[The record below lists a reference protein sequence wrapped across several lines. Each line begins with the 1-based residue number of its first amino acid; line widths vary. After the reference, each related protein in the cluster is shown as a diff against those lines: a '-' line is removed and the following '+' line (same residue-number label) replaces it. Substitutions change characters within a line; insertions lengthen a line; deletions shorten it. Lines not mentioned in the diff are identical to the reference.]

1 MRFEN
6 LQGIARNTALIFAL
20 ALTGVL
26 SINAQ
31 NSNAGNAR
39 AANANTGGTTVQT
52 TNTNTATG
60 ANTSATPANTP
71 RVESTATP
79 RPQATATTRTE
90 VQTVVKEER
99 GFPWGL
105 LGLLGLLG
113 LIPKKRAVE
122 VTGVRETTRE
132 ETVRTTDNRNDR
144 T

>member
-6 LQGIARNTALIFAL
+6 LQGIARNTAIAFAL
-20 ALTGVL
+20 VMASGL

-31 NSNAGNAR
+31 NSNAGNS
-39 AANANTGGTTVQT
+39 ANASTGGASVQT
-52 TNTNTATG
+52 KNTNTANG
-60 ANTSATPANTP
+60 ANTSTTAANTP

-79 RPQATATTRTE
+79 RPQATATPRTE
-90 VQTVVKEER
+90 VQTVVEKER

-105 LGLLGLLG
+105 LGLLGLSG

-132 ETVRTTDNRNDR
+132 ETVRTTDNRDDR